1 LVRFIRK
8 EDVLMTMNRK
18 ENDICTLDKIE
29 GRERLNEDCN
39 YIRNI
44 KNNMKS
50 TSQKRLE
57 QERIEFI
64 KNRNSDLSVEEHLI
78 VNEVFEFLK
87 NRV

>member
-1 LVRFIRK
+1 
-8 EDVLMTMNRK
+8 MTMNRK